1 MSEEEVFEPN
11 PEVIINDR
19 WNSSD
24 FENLI
29 DLWEEKLSIEE
40 IANTLEKS
48 PFSTVK
54 TLAWKTEAALSE
66 ILKKTTSED
75 NLSLIKQ
82 IYVSD
87 YPNLVNIQIDQEER
101 QELINRSSIEKEN
114 KYKLFKQL
122 TSIAESNNVN
132 SEISGLEAV
141 LEKLF
146 FKNKIISRVE
156 AMEIREKLVW
166 LAAFSELFDSQ
177 EYRVFYTVFPN
188 EGGSRLTYSDAQK
201 ELSLQKYKISTIT
214 RTCINKLVN
223 WKNVLGDDK
232 NAYSNWITLPLE
244 TLATLKYSNRQFHL
258 PKVDINYDQIPQV
271 LITLDEFDL
280 PQSSVEKLNKEG
292 FYCLGDLSNTDYQQ
306 LRVVHGI
313 RSDIATNIMTIYES
327 YVDEF

>member
-146 FKNKIISRVE
+146 
-156 AMEIREKLVW
+156 
-166 LAAFSELFDSQ
+166 
-177 EYRVFYTVFPN
+177 
-188 EGGSRLTYSDAQK
+188 
-201 ELSLQKYKISTIT
+201 
-214 RTCINKLVN
+214 
-223 WKNVLGDDK
+223 
-232 NAYSNWITLPLE
+232 
-244 TLATLKYSNRQFHL
+244 LKT
-258 PKVDINYDQIPQV
+258 K
-271 LITLDEFDL
+271 
-280 PQSSVEKLNKEG
+280 
-292 FYCLGDLSNTDYQQ
+292 
-306 LRVVHGI
+306 
-313 RSDIATNIMTIYES
+313 
-327 YVDEF
+327 

>member
-188 EGGSRLTYSDAQK
+188 ER
-201 ELSLQKYKISTIT
+201 
-214 RTCINKLVN
+214 
-223 WKNVLGDDK
+223 
-232 NAYSNWITLPLE
+232 
-244 TLATLKYSNRQFHL
+244 
-258 PKVDINYDQIPQV
+258 
-271 LITLDEFDL
+271 
-280 PQSSVEKLNKEG
+280 
-292 FYCLGDLSNTDYQQ
+292 
-306 LRVVHGI
+306 RV
-313 RSDIATNIMTIYES
+313 
-327 YVDEF
+327 